1 MSLSRLTILYE
12 RRKVNLDEEDTTDIW
27 TAILDLKTI
36 FSLVLLCIFEFDS
49 FLRGIWKQILQCH
62 RCIESHM
69 MQGKLA
75 NLEADVE
82 PLTLMQLSRFLIR
95 SCMSRVFFSIM
106 EINKCIA
113 LNRIALNVVG
123 GDARRWL
130 LLTLQ
135 WRYFHTIC
143 KGQEK
148 AKRQKTND
156 GKAEEIGGKQLFGSL
171 GVEGLLKSFFFSF
184 FGAWQTFSKSRF
196 VYTSLMYYQ

>member
-12 RRKVNLDEEDTTDIW
+12 RRQVNLDEEDTTDIW

-148 AKRQKTND
+148 AKRQKTN
-156 GKAEEIGGKQLFGSL
+156 GRGNWRKTTFRLTGGRGTSE
-171 GVEGLLKSFFFSF
+171 VLL
-184 FGAWQTFSKSRF
+184 
-196 VYTSLMYYQ
+196 L